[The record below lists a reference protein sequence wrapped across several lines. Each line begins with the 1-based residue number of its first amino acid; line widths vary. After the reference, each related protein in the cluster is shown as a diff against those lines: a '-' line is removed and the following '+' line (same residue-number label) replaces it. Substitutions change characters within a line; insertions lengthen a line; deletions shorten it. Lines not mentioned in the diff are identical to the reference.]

1 MLVAYPAVSVAIAL
15 LEAKLPALQTETVF
29 VSSIVPEHDVDRM
42 VRVDRI
48 HGAMK
53 NMVTDDAFLLIECW
67 VRTKPGVYNGGTEAE
82 ILANHV
88 RASLTDARSET
99 HGGAFIRYWTDA
111 GANSHPDPDRPS
123 MVRWQVIGTLG
134 LSVQR

>member
-29 VSSIVPEHDVDRM
+29 VSSAFPAQDIDRM
-42 VRVDRI
+42 VRVDRL
-48 HGAMK
+48 HGAMT
-53 NMVTDDAFLLIECW
+53 NLVTDAAFMLFECW
-67 VRTKPGVYNGGTEAE
+67 VKTKPGIYNGAHEAE
-82 ILANHV
+82 VLANHV
-88 RASLTDARSET
+88 RASLTDSKSEVYAD
-99 HGGAFIRYWTDA
+99 AFIRYWNDA

-134 LSVQR
+134 LSVKR